1 MMEESQI
8 MQLWKSYDA
17 RLEQS
22 LSLNTRN
29 FNEIRKMKASSALR
43 PLKSVRWLG
52 IAVGILWSIIVGALT
67 WYAWTVSAYFFVV
80 SAVIHLII
88 TAIAVMFYIRHLMLI
103 DQFDN
108 SQAIVEAQEKLVI
121 LRDSN
126 LRVMGI
132 LFLQLPVFS
141 TFYINMEWII
151 KSPVSFWAIQV
162 PFVLIQAIL
171 GIWLFRN
178 LNSKNVDKKW
188 FSWFVHKGEFESIR
202 KAMGLLNEASEI
214 KRHE

>member
-1 MMEESQI
+1 MEESQI
-8 MQLWKSYDA
+8 IQLWKSYDA

-43 PLKSVRWLG
+43 PLKGIRWLG
-52 IAVGILWSIIVGALT
+52 IVVGLIWSIFVGTLT
-67 WYAWTVSAYFFVV
+67 WYAWSVSAYFFVV
-80 SAVIHLII
+80 SAIIHLIV
-88 TAIAVMFYIRHLMLI
+88 TGIAVVFYIRHLMLI

-108 SQAIVEAQEKLVI
+108 SQTIVEAQEKLVM

-141 TFYINMEWII
+141 TFYINVDWII
-151 KSPVSFWAIQV
+151 KSPLSFWAIQV
-162 PFVLIQAIL
+162 PFVLIQLVL

-188 FSWFVHKGEFESIR
+188 FAWFVHKGEFASIK
-202 KAMGLLNEASEI
+202 KAMSLLNEIEEDRKSS
-214 KRHE
+214 